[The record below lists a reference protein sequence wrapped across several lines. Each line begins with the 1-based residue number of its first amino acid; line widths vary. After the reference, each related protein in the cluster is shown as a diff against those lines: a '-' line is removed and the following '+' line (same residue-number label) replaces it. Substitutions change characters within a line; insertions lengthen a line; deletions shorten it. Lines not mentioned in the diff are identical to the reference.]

1 MYLLAIILFIIFI
14 IIFSV
19 VMCIKLFSYK
29 SQIRDITNQI
39 REFKERKTNKKINT
53 EIADKDIEEL
63 ACEVNEYLELYKRN
77 EQEKII
83 FENTLKQGIANM
95 SHDLRTPLTSI
106 IGYLKLLQ
114 NDEIDKKEALDILKN
129 KTNKLKVL
137 INDFFELASIEN
149 EDYELDM
156 RKVNLTNVVR
166 DEILSFYEAFKNKGL
181 EPKINISDKSIFIMS
196 DKDRLERIIDNLFS
210 NTLKY
215 AEKINS
221 TSLKADAWHHRS
233 DSFSSIGALIGII
246 GARGFPMLDPAIALV
261 ISIIII
267 KVSYDILKQSINQ
280 LMDTSVGDNAIK
292 KMNAAIH
299 SIDGVKNIDNLKTRL
314 HANKVYVDVEISVE
328 SDISVEEGHK
338 IAMNVHNII
347 EENKDVKHC
356 MVHVNP
362 FIEKKVL

>member
-39 REFKERKTNKKINT
+39 REFKERKTNKNINT

-215 AEKINS
+215 AEKDIEINLKEYNDKVILKIS
-221 TSLKADAWHHRS
+221 NICTSIDEKDVLQMFDRFYMADKVRKGQGTGLGL
-233 DSFSSIGALIGII
+233 SIAKSLMEKMDGII
-246 GARGFPMLDPAIALV
+246 TSKFEQNRV
-261 ISIIII
+261 SIICQWKYI
-267 KVSYDILKQSINQ
+267 K
-280 LMDTSVGDNAIK
+280 
-292 KMNAAIH
+292 
-299 SIDGVKNIDNLKTRL
+299 
-314 HANKVYVDVEISVE
+314 
-328 SDISVEEGHK
+328 
-338 IAMNVHNII
+338 
-347 EENKDVKHC
+347 
-356 MVHVNP
+356 
-362 FIEKKVL
+362 

>member
-129 KTNKLKVL
+129 KTNKLNIL
-137 INDFFELASIEN
+137 INDFFELASIES

-166 DEILSFYEAFKNKGL
+166 DEILSFYEAFQNKGL
-181 EPKINISDKSIFIMS
+181 EPKINILDKSIFIMS
-196 DKDRLERIIDNLFS
+196 DKDSLERIIDNLLS

-215 AEKINS
+215 AEKDIEINLEEYNDKVILKIS
-221 TSLKADAWHHRS
+221 NICTSVDEKDVLHMFDRFYMADKVRKGQGTGLGL
-233 DSFSSIGALIGII
+233 SIVKSLMEKMDGII
-246 GARGFPMLDPAIALV
+246 TSKFEQNRV
-261 ISIIII
+261 SIVCEWEYI
-267 KVSYDILKQSINQ
+267 K
-280 LMDTSVGDNAIK
+280 
-292 KMNAAIH
+292 
-299 SIDGVKNIDNLKTRL
+299 
-314 HANKVYVDVEISVE
+314 
-328 SDISVEEGHK
+328 
-338 IAMNVHNII
+338 
-347 EENKDVKHC
+347 
-356 MVHVNP
+356 
-362 FIEKKVL
+362 